1 MRKLLPILLLL
12 TAACGDRT
20 PPEPEPQNIRPARV
34 MTVALQGE
42 DNLNEF
48 PARIEALQTV
58 DLSFEVGGPLAR
70 LPVKEGEAITEG
82 TVIAALDPKTFEL
95 ALQEAEVQLRLA
107 AQDLNR
113 KRKVLAEN
121 GIAKS
126 IVEDALSNYELQ
138 RVRLAKA
145 RESLS
150 DATIR
155 APFDAYVARRYFDQ
169 FVNIRPGESVVRL
182 LDLTRLQVVFNVPER
197 LAATGNPAEI
207 QRAWVEFPFAPDES
221 FEMTY
226 YENRGEAAAVAQTY
240 EVSFLMNNPAAWN
253 ILPGMT
259 ATARIRTRSDGNGQ
273 LLVPAS
279 ALVPAAD
286 SSLTVWVYDDA
297 TQTVARRQV
306 VTSAPQKSG
315 VPVTSGLEPGE
326 QIVVTGASQLQ
337 AGMKI
342 RPL

>member
-1 MRKLLPILLLL
+1 MRALVPLLLL
-12 TAACGDRT
+12 LATACSDRT

-42 DNLNEF
+42 ENLNEF

-70 LPVKEGEAITEG
+70 LPVKEGEAIAEG
-82 TVIAALDPKTFEL
+82 TVVAALDPKTFEL
-95 ALQEAEVQLRLA
+95 AVQEAEVQLRLA

-126 IVEDALSNYELQ
+126 VVEDALSNYELQ
-138 RVRLAKA
+138 KVRLSKAKK
-145 RESLS
+145 SLA
-150 DATIR
+150 DATIS
-155 APFDAYVARRYFDQ
+155 APFDAYLARRYFDQ
-169 FVNIRPGESVVRL
+169 FVNIRPGEPVVRL
-182 LDLTRLQVVFNVPER
+182 LDLTRLQVVFNVPEG
-197 LAATGNPAEI
+197 LAATGNAEEI
-207 QRAWVEFPFAPDES
+207 QRAWVEFPFAPGES

-240 EVSFLMNNPAAWN
+240 EVSFLMDNPAAWN

-259 ATARIRTRSDGNGQ
+259 ATARIKTRSDGSGQ
-273 LLVPAS
+273 LLIPAS

-286 SSLTVWVYDDA
+286 NSLRVWVYDDA
-297 TQTVARRQV
+297 SQTVTLRKV

-315 VPVTSGLEPGE
+315 VPLTSGLEPGE
-326 QIVVTGASQLQ
+326 RIVITGASQLQ